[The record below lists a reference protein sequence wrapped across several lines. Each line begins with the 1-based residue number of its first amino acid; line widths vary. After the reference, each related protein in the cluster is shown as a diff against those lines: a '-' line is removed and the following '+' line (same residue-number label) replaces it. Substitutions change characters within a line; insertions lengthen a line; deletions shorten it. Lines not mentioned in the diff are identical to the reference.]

1 MAALSVVDVDLGKMA
16 PVFIIGALGL
26 GAWYLWQRNKQQ
38 EQIAQ
43 SQAQASPL
51 AMYQAAA
58 DLSLLRSFTGN
69 QTQTVGGGGPT
80 NTNPAA
86 PVYDPAL
93 PTYSAPGNSTQNF
106 TQPANGLQSIAA
118 SASSNGI

>member
-26 GAWYLWQRNKQQ
+26 GAWYLWQRSQQ
-38 EQIAQ
+38 QAAVAQ
-43 SQAQASPL
+43 AQAQASPL
-51 AMYQAAA
+51 AVYQAAA
-58 DLSLLRSFTGN
+58 DMALLSSFTGN
-69 QTQTVGGGGPT
+69 QTVPVGGS
-80 NTNPAA
+80 NPSNANPNA

-93 PTYSAPGNSTQNF
+93 PTYSAPGNATQNF
-106 TQPANGLQSIAA
+106 TQPANGTQSIGA